1 MQEEEII
8 GDMDKSKDILKAFG
22 FEQTGSTG
30 NQFQKANYKAVV
42 WKDGGVTVVKYTP
55 NFNRFLWSETFT
67 LETLE
72 TNMKTF
78 YLLNKI
84 LP

>member
-8 GDMDKSKDILKAFG
+8 SDMDKSKDILKAFG
-22 FEQTGSTG
+22 FGQNNLPSSTG

-72 TNMKTF
+72 TSLKLYN
-78 YLLNKI
+78 I
-84 LP
+84 